1 MGIVRHVPKHNR
13 CKAESDQRRNEK
25 VCVMLMKS
33 HMQLEQTKESFL
45 KEIASEE
52 NSGRIFVDWEEILS

>member
-1 MGIVRHVPKHNR
+1 
-13 CKAESDQRRNEK
+13 
-25 VCVMLMKS
+25 MKS